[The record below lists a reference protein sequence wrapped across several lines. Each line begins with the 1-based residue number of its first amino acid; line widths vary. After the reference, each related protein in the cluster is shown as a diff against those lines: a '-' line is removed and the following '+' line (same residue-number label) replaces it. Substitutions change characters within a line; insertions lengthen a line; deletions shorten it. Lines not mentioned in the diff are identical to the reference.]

1 MARSVYYT
9 WKVRWG
15 TMRMPTSPQS
25 GVFPNDFIL
34 NIKVG
39 WGCETVKT
47 GEWIPFLKDGS
58 YLWVGVST
66 DLSFFVAA
74 SGDDLSL
81 PVTFSGWEADS
92 GRHQGTATV
101 LLRVLLLLLL
111 FPDDVTYTIRVLREW
126 SIRFCRWTLGE
137 RKNVYRLWTWVERA
151 QTLFL
156 PLTSLLPLLTR
167 EITVEHNKRC
177 VLDKFQKSVP
187 SPFVVF
193 VHETLH

>member
-1 MARSVYYT
+1 MGYNEDAYFPPKWGFPQWFHFKHQSRLGLWNSKNRGMDTLSEGRFLFVSRCKHRFVFLCRSLRRRFVPS
-9 WKVRWG
+9 RHFQ
-15 TMRMPTSPQS
+15 R
-25 GVFPNDFIL
+25 
-34 NIKVG
+34 VG
-39 WGCETVKT
+39 
-47 GEWIPFLKDGS
+47 
-58 YLWVGVST
+58 
-66 DLSFFVAA
+66 
-74 SGDDLSL
+74 
-81 PVTFSGWEADS
+81 
-92 GRHQGTATV
+92 GRFGQAQGTATV